1 MLDSFSETQ
10 PMPSEAWRNELSSQ
24 PAPDSGGDARLSKLL
39 EQEQLW
45 FSWLTVLHDRLS
57 KVKPGEGVAAEG
69 QKVLEI
75 AKRRWLEAKEA
86 LAHYRAGA

>member
-1 MLDSFSETQ
+1 
-10 PMPSEAWRNELSSQ
+10 MPPEARRDEPAPQ
-24 PAPDSGGDARLSKLL
+24 PARESGGKDSRLAKLL

-57 KVKPGEGVAAEG
+57 KVKPGESVAAEG

-86 LAHYRAGA
+86 LRQHRAGN